1 MGDPKHY
8 ETPQVFNPEHFSK
21 EAKAKRHPYAISAF
35 GQGPRGCIGMR
46 FALLEAKLALANIVR
61 RYTILPSDKTKE
73 PLVLDPKADIAYPL
87 FSCHSRL
94 VLGVSLEGHQGQ

>member
-1 MGDPKHY
+1 MSSQCL
-8 ETPQVFNPEHFSK
+8 ETSEKSHLF
-21 EAKAKRHPYAISAF
+21 ISFCSYTFLPF

-87 FSCHSRL
+87 DGLHIK
-94 VLGVSLEGHQGQ
+94 LEKRF